1 MAAIIERV
9 LSCFQSKPK
18 KFRVVFVLGGPGSGK
33 GTLCSKI
40 VETYGWVHLSAGD
53 LLRAE
58 RKDPASKHGE
68 LINEHIREGKIV
80 PVEITLALIRKAMEA
95 SATTDFLVDGFPRS
109 ADNLKG
115 WEDNMTT
122 CTDVVS
128 LLYLETSEEVMAQR
142 IMQRSRETVA
152 AGGTARADDNEEAI
166 KKRLETYHE
175 TTMPI
180 IEIFKRRGKVTAV
193 DSTPAPAVVFASAQT
208 SLFDGLAAQS

>member
-58 RKDPASKHGE
+58 RKDPSSKHGE
-68 LINEHIREGKIV
+68 LINEYIREGKIV

-166 KKRLETYHE
+166 KKRLKTYHE

-180 IEIFKRRGKVTAV
+180 IEIFKRRGKVTAI

>member
-1 MAAIIERV
+1 MAAIYERV

-33 GTLCSKI
+33 GTLCAKI

-58 RKDPASKHGE
+58 RKDPKSKHGE
-68 LINEHIREGKIV
+68 LINEYIREGNIV
-80 PVEITLALIRKAMEA
+80 PVEITLALIRAAMEA
-95 SATTDFLVDGFPRS
+95 SPTTDFLVDGFPRS

-115 WEDNMTT
+115 WEDSMHMA
-122 CTDVVS
+122 DVVS

-152 AGGTARADDNEEAI
+152 AGGTARADDNAAAI
-166 KKRLETYHE
+166 TKRFKTYNE

-180 IEIFKRRGKVTAV
+180 IEIFKTRGKVTSI
-193 DSTPAPAVVFASAQT
+193 DSSPAPAVVFAAAQT
-208 SLFDGLAAQS
+208 SLFDGLAAAGK

>member
-1 MAAIIERV
+1 MAAIYERV

-33 GTLCSKI
+33 GTLCAKI

-58 RKDPASKHGE
+58 RQDPASKHGE
-68 LINEHIREGKIV
+68 LINEYIREGNIV
-80 PVEITLALIRKAMEA
+80 PVEITLALIRAAMEA
-95 SATTDFLVDGFPRS
+95 SPTTDFLVDGFPRS

-115 WEDNMTT
+115 WEDSMHMA
-122 CTDVVS
+122 DVVS
-128 LLYLETSEEVMAQR
+128 LLYLETSKEVMAQR

-152 AGGTARADDNEEAI
+152 AGGTARADDNAAAI
-166 KKRLETYHE
+166 TKRFKTYNE

-180 IEIFKRRGKVTAV
+180 IEIFKKRGKVTSI
-193 DSTPAPAVVFASAQT
+193 DSTPAPAVVFAAAQT
-208 SLFDGLAAQS
+208 SLFDGLAAAGK

>member
-1 MAAIIERV
+1 MAAIYERV

-33 GTLCSKI
+33 GTLCAKI

-58 RKDPASKHGE
+58 RQDPASKHGE
-68 LINEHIREGKIV
+68 LINEYIREGNIV
-80 PVEITLALIRKAMEA
+80 PVEITLALIRAAMEA
-95 SATTDFLVDGFPRS
+95 SPTTDFLVDGFPRS

-115 WEDNMTT
+115 WEDSMHMA
-122 CTDVVS
+122 DVVS

-152 AGGTARADDNEEAI
+152 AGGTARADDNAAAI
-166 KKRLETYHE
+166 TKRLKTYNE

-180 IEIFKRRGKVTAV
+180 IEIFKKRGKVTSI
-193 DSTPAPAVVFASAQT
+193 DSTPAPAVVFAAAQT
-208 SLFDGLAAQS
+208 SLFDGLAAAGK

>member
-1 MAAIIERV
+1 MAAIYERV

-33 GTLCSKI
+33 GTLCAKI

-58 RKDPASKHGE
+58 RQDPASKHGE
-68 LINEHIREGKIV
+68 LINEYIREGNIV
-80 PVEITLALIRKAMEA
+80 PVEITLALIRAAMEA
-95 SATTDFLVDGFPRS
+95 SPTTDFLVDGFPRS
-109 ADNLKG
+109 ADNLNG
-115 WEDNMTT
+115 WEDSMHMA
-122 CTDVVS
+122 DVVS

-152 AGGTARADDNEEAI
+152 AGGTARADDNAAAI
-166 KKRLETYHE
+166 TKRLKTYNE

-180 IEIFKRRGKVTAV
+180 IEIFKKRGKVTSI
-193 DSTPAPAVVFASAQT
+193 DSTPAPAVVFAAAQT
-208 SLFDGLAAQS
+208 SLFDGLAAAGK

>member
-1 MAAIIERV
+1 MAAIYERV

-33 GTLCSKI
+33 GTLCAKI

-58 RKDPASKHGE
+58 RQDPASKHGE
-68 LINEHIREGKIV
+68 LINEYIREGNIV
-80 PVEITLALIRKAMEA
+80 PVEITLALIRAAMEA
-95 SATTDFLVDGFPRS
+95 SPTTDFLVDGFPRS

-115 WEDNMTT
+115 WEDSMHMA
-122 CTDVVS
+122 DVVS

-152 AGGTARADDNEEAI
+152 AGGTARADDNAAAI
-166 KKRLETYHE
+166 TKRFKTYNE

-180 IEIFKRRGKVTAV
+180 IEIFKKRGKVTSI
-193 DSTPAPAVVFASAQT
+193 DSTPAPAVVFAAAQT
-208 SLFDGLAAQS
+208 SLFDGLAAAGK

>member
-1 MAAIIERV
+1 
-9 LSCFQSKPK
+9 
-18 KFRVVFVLGGPGSGK
+18 
-33 GTLCSKI
+33 
-40 VETYGWVHLSAGD
+40 
-53 LLRAE
+53 
-58 RKDPASKHGE
+58 
-68 LINEHIREGKIV
+68 
-80 PVEITLALIRKAMEA
+80 
-95 SATTDFLVDGFPRS
+95 
-109 ADNLKG
+109 
-115 WEDNMTT
+115 MTT

-166 KKRLETYHE
+166 KKRLKTYHE

-180 IEIFKRRGKVTAV
+180 IDIFKRRGKVTAI